1 MDEMVQKTI
10 EWQEHVEVVNSGM
23 KGNFVP
29 SYRLFGFVQPDLQI
43 LAFLE
48 VRDGYDMAHIV
59 VDGVELGN
67 SVNRARQIIN
77 KRGKNKIGIRV
88 TYL

>member
-1 MDEMVQKTI
+1 M
-10 EWQEHVEVVNSGM
+10 VNSGM
-23 KGNFVP
+23 KRNFVP

-59 VDGVELGN
+59 VDGVELGH
-67 SVNRARQIIN
+67 SVNRARQIIDKAAN
-77 KRGKNKIGIRV
+77 IKLRLE
-88 TYL
+88 TLTFDLLFYCA

>member
-1 MDEMVQKTI
+1 
-10 EWQEHVEVVNSGM
+10 M

-29 SYRLFGFVQPDLQI
+29 PYGLFGFVQPDLQI
-43 LAFLE
+43 LAFLK

-59 VDGVELGN
+59 VDGVELGD
-67 SVNRARQIIN
+67 SVNKARQIIN
-77 KRGKNKIGIRV
+77 KRSKNNIKIKV

>member
-1 MDEMVQKTI
+1 M
-10 EWQEHVEVVNSGM
+10 NSSM

-59 VDGVELGN
+59 VDGVELGH
-67 SVNRARQIIN
+67 SVNRTRQN
-77 KRGKNKIGIRV
+77 YS
-88 TYL
+88 TP